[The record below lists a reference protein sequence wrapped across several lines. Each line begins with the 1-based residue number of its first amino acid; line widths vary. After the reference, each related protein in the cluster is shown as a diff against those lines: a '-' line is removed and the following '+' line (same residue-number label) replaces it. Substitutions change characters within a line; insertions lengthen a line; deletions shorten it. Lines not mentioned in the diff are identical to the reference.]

1 MNKYMIKHFK
11 KLNKGSE
18 VWLGRGGL
26 GGLDIVRTLG
36 HFWSL
41 KNVSYIKMG

>member
-18 VWLGRGGL
+18 VWLGWGGL

-36 HFWSL
+36 HFFWMASL
-41 KNVSYIKMG
+41 NILP